1 MAVSCHGP
9 RFASVAALLIDPVWL
24 VAAILHVSRRR
35 RNDRQARLRLG
46 LPQIASDLETN
57 TSGPIPREGPDR
69 NEPMTSLPL
78 ARAAGSAQEA
88 LPGFSSSMV
97 LPGPARAVKALSRTS
112 RSALLT
118 RNRVALLLP
127 ALTALVISG
136 RHRVGL
142 ARLATC
148 VPLHCDHHHQ
158 EKESVRRADAD
169 LTSGAPSGMTTI
181 GASQRVARNGI
192 CSIPY
197 LEHARI
203 RAFEAHGTRGANLA
217 QRPPGH
223 FVAA

>member
-9 RFASVAALLIDPVWL
+9 RFSGVAALLIDPVWL

-88 LPGFSSSMV
+88 LPGFSSSTV

-127 ALTALVISG
+127 ALTALVISWL
-136 RHRVGL
+136 RRVGL

-148 VPLHCDHHHQ
+148 RSLHRDHDQQ
-158 EKESVRRADAD
+158 ENQSGRRDDAI
-169 LTSGAPSGMTTI
+169 LTSGASPGMTSHRSIESPPAARAGPYSRQRQPRLNPVKPEGHTH
-181 GASQRVARNGI
+181 GA
-192 CSIPY
+192 
-197 LEHARI
+197 
-203 RAFEAHGTRGANLA
+203 FW
-217 QRPPGH
+217 
-223 FVAA
+223 